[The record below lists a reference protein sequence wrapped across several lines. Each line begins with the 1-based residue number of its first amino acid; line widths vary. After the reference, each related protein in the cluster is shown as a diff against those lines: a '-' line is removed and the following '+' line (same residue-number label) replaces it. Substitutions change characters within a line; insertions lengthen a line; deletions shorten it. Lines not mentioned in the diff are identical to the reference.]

1 VEDEKEEEEDEKVV
15 VVMGGGFQHLGC
27 RCLSGLCFKGHQLEH
42 ARPTKGLGGG
52 GSSSSSSS
60 SRESGARRGGMYATY
75 VG

>member
-1 VEDEKEEEEDEKVV
+1 MEEEEEDEKVV
-15 VVMGGGFQHLGC
+15 VVVMGGEFQHLGC

-52 GSSSSSSS
+52 GGGSSSSS
-60 SRESGARRGGMYATY
+60 SRESGTRRGGIYATY